1 MKSNQKGFSVVEI
14 LIVIVVTGLIG
25 TVGWLVYDRQ
35 NSKTDN
41 QNTDTQTSQH
51 EEKKQEETPREETK
65 KSTTYSF
72 KELGISMD
80 ILEGWDVKTNHTK
93 EEGVNF
99 YNWTVEKAGADG
111 KISLSSSGFRGGFH
125 GCAEM
130 NDPLTAATV
139 KEVAAT
145 QNSNLMFMSWSY
157 SYDNETN
164 NRTSIVPTT
173 ETVFST
179 TNNSSATAIANKD
192 VKAGNYFFCL
202 SEPQAGFS
210 LKLNNE
216 AATGF
221 SRKDSISALASNS
234 SDSKYIP
241 LPANA
246 QSYADIKAML
256 TTVK

>member
-210 LKLNNE
+210 LKLNDENPMYQLMLPT
-216 AATGF
+216 AFHTHTTQLSVAKVT
-221 SRKDSISALASNS
+221 LAG
-234 SDSKYIP
+234 
-241 LPANA
+241 
-246 QSYADIKAML
+246 
-256 TTVK
+256 T